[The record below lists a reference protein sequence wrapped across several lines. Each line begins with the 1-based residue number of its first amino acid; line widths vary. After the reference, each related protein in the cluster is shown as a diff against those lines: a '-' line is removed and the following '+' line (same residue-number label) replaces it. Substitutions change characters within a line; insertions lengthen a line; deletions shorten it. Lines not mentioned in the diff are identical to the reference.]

1 MRSFR
6 RLALVL
12 SALAGLSQLACS
24 VPEGRF
30 ACTTNSDCPS
40 GFVCRANGRCHSTP
54 DDPTTDAALPSDAGV
69 LDAWRDDAPGL
80 DAFEGPLDA
89 ARDDAPGLDAPGLD
103 AFEIDAAS
111 EDAPA
116 VDAFSPDDAPLD
128 ASRSDAP
135 TPDAGPGA
143 ACGGV
148 TETCADTVA
157 AGGFSTCA
165 IRADGVHCWGL
176 DENGV
181 LGNSMG
187 TTGCPND
194 VEGRDCRNSPALVSD
209 PSARL
214 AGVRAIEGGERTFCA
229 LVADMTP
236 VCWGTNITAMGAAG
250 FAEITGIRGMRGS
263 RQISLRYPI
272 AFVISSAFVV
282 GEDHEGAGVFGIG
295 GTPPAA
301 GARLAVNLTSP
312 LPPSPL
318 LVEAGWNHVCA
329 IDDASNV
336 WCWGKNV
343 SGELGNGM
351 TSNSTSPVA
360 VSELTS
366 ETDAIGLALAD
377 ASSCALTST
386 GRVVCWGSNAH
397 GELGRGAPAGPTA
410 PVLRDDTEAP
420 LVNIVQIDA
429 GFWHVCARDNRGGVW
444 CWGND
449 ERGQVGDGSMPDV
462 FCGGAR
468 CVTRARRVVG
478 LDDAV
483 DLSCGTMHS
492 CALRANGEVVCWGD
506 NQFGE
511 LGDGSFADSN
521 VPVAVG
527 F

>member
-1 MRSFR
+1 MGSFR

-54 DDPTTDAALPSDAGV
+54 DDPTTDAALPTDAGV

-89 ARDDAPGLDAPGLD
+89 TRDDAPGLDAPGLD

-176 DENGV
+176 DENDV
-181 LGNSMG
+181 LGNSTG
-187 TTGCPND
+187 TAACPGD

-209 PSARL
+209 SSARL
-214 AGVRAIEGGERTFCA
+214 AGVHAIEGGERTFCA

-236 VCWGTNITAMGAAG
+236 VCWGTNITTMGASG

-272 AFVISSAFVV
+272 AFVISSAFVI
-282 GEDHEGAGVFGIG
+282 GEDREGAGVFGVG
-295 GTPPAA
+295 GTPPVP
-301 GARLAVNLTSP
+301 GTRLDVNLTRP
-312 LPPSPL
+312 LGGSPL
-318 LVEAGWNHVCA
+318 LIEAGWNHVCA
-329 IDDASNV
+329 IDDASDV

-343 SGELGNGM
+343 SGELGNTG
-351 TSNSTSPVA
+351 TSNSTSAVA
-360 VSELTS
+360 ATEFPTAAAA
-366 ETDAIGLALAD
+366 TGLALAD
-377 ASSCALTST
+377 GSSCALTST
-386 GRVVCWGSNAH
+386 GRVYCWGANAH
-397 GELGRGAPAGPTA
+397 GELGRGAPAGATA
-410 PVLRDDTEAP
+410 PVLRDDTEGP
-420 LVNIVQIDA
+420 LANIVQIDA
-429 GFWHVCARDNRGGVW
+429 GFWHVCARDDRGGVW
-444 CWGND
+444 CWGDD
-449 ERGQVGDGSMPDV
+449 ENGQVGDGSMPDV
-462 FCGGAR
+462 FCGGER

-483 DLSCGTMHS
+483 DLSCGTKHS
-492 CALRANGEVVCWGD
+492 CALRANGEIVCWGD

-521 VPVAVG
+521 VPVAVR